1 MLRQMLVAALLLPCV
16 GEGKPVQDAALARA
30 LVGSWRLVSY
40 EDRDA
45 AGAVVYPYGRSPA
58 GLLKMY
64 DPTGHMAIQIM
75 KQATS

>member
-1 MLRQMLVAALLLPCV
+1 MLRHMLVAALLLPCV

-40 EDRDA
+40 EDRDC

-58 GLLKMY
+58 SYL
-64 DPTGHMAIQIM
+64 Q
-75 KQATS
+75 